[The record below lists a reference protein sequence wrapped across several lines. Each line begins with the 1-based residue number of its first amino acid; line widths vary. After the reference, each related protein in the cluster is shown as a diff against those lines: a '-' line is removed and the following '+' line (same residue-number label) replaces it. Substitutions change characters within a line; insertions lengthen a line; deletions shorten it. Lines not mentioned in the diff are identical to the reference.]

1 LINYSSFERII
12 EELRIEGNI
21 VITMGYEIFVSRAD
35 IPGDKAGEPVKRGF
49 SNIWKK
55 KKGKW
60 VQIARHASIISS

>member
-1 LINYSSFERII
+1 
-12 EELRIEGNI
+12 
-21 VITMGYEIFVSRAD
+21 MGYEIFVSRAD
-35 IPGDKAGEPVKRGF
+35 IPGDKAGEPVKRRF